1 MNEDLIRETLRG
13 AAGGEPPAGEAYAA
27 FQGRLARAARVRAL
41 SALALGVASVAA
53 VALAFPIFGPEREAI
68 FVPQTPAPNALRY
81 RDEVVGYELTYP
93 AEWLVVEKEP
103 EAPLGRELSRSVLF
117 FPTGEEDPQPVFE
130 DPWVLERPGSAYV
143 KVDAHAC
150 GFEGPAVPT
159 CRELYD
165 TFMSFEGGAGID
177 AERATTSIGRYEVG
191 VLDQRY
197 GPPPIPERP
206 RSKVGH
212 GYWCDSCVMRDHFL
226 VWSQH
231 WVLTVSLVA
240 RDAAWFVRYE
250 DQVEALVASLTRL
263 DG

>member
-13 AAGGEPPAGEAYAA
+13 AAAGEPPAGEAYAA
-27 FQGRLARAARVRAL
+27 FHARLARAARVRAL
-41 SALALGVASVAA
+41 GALALGVASVAA
-53 VALAFPIFGPEREAI
+53 VALAFPVFGPEREAI

-93 AEWLVVEKEP
+93 AAWLVVEKEP

-117 FPTGEEDPQPVFE
+117 FPTGEEDPEPVFE

-143 KVDAHAC
+143 EVEARAC

-165 TFMSFEGGAGID
+165 VFMSFEGGGGIE
-177 AERATTSIGRYEVG
+177 AERSTVTIGDSEVG
-191 VLDQRY
+191 IVDQRY
-197 GPPPIPERP
+197 GPPPVPERP
-206 RSKVGH
+206 RTKVGH
-212 GYWCDSCVMRDHFL
+212 GYWCDRCVRRSHSI
-226 VWSQH
+226 VWSDD
-231 WVLTVSLVA
+231 WLLTVILTA
-240 RDAAWFVRYE
+240 RDDAWFARYE
-250 DQVEALVASLTRL
+250 DQVEALIASLTRL